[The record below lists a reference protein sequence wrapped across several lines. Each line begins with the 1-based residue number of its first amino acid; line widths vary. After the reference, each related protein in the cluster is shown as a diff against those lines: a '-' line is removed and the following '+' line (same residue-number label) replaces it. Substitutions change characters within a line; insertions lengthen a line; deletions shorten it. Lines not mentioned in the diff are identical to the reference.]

1 MIEDVV
7 QAREFDFS
15 AADFERV
22 RKLIYGKAGINLN
35 PSKQQMVY
43 SRLSRR
49 LRDLGQRSFAS
60 YLDDLERRDDAGEW
74 QQFINALTTNL
85 TSFFR
90 EAHHFPVLAEYLKTL
105 SGPVRGWCSAAST
118 GEEPY
123 SIAITANEAIGK
135 TRLSLLAT
143 DIDTS
148 VLERCRRGVY
158 ADEQTKGLSEERLK
172 RNFLRGKGSNE
183 GMVRVR
189 PDLGQ
194 QIEFAQFNLL
204 NATWSL
210 GKPFDFVFC
219 RNVLIYFDRPTQ
231 DTVLRK
237 IHSVLKPGGLLFIGH
252 SENFSEM
259 RELYRLKGKTVYE
272 RI

>member
-15 AADFERV
+15 VADFERV
-22 RKLIYGKAGINLN
+22 RRLIYGKAGINLN

-49 LRDLGQRSFAS
+49 LRDLGQRSFSA
-60 YLDDLERRDDAGEW
+60 YLDDLERRDDAAEW

-90 EAHHFPVLAEYLKTL
+90 EAHHFPVLADYLQSL
-105 SGPVRGWCSAAST
+105 SGPVRGWCAAAST

-123 SIAITANEAIGK
+123 SIVITANEAMGK
-135 TRLSLLAT
+135 GRLSLLAT
-143 DIDTS
+143 DIDTN
-148 VLERCRRGVY
+148 VLERGRLGVY
-158 ADEQTKGLSEERLK
+158 SEDQAKGLSDERL
-172 RNFLRGKGSNE
+172 RRFFLRGKGSNA
-183 GMVRVR
+183 GMIRVR
-189 PDLGQ
+189 PELGQ

-204 NATWSL
+204 NASWSL

-219 RNVLIYFDRPTQ
+219 RNVLIYFDRTTQ
-231 DTVLRK
+231 DAVLRK
-237 IHSVLKPGGLLFIGH
+237 MHAVLKPGGLLFIGH

>member
-7 QAREFDFS
+7 QSREFDFS

-49 LRDLGQRSFAS
+49 LRDLGLRSFAS
-60 YLDDLERRDDAGEW
+60 YLDDLERRDDAAEW

-90 EAHHFPVLAEYLKTL
+90 EAHHFPVLAEYLRTL

-123 SIAITANEAIGK
+123 SIVITANEAIGK
-135 TRLSLLAT
+135 ARLSLLAT

-158 ADEQTKGLSEERLK
+158 ADEQTKGLSDERLK

-189 PDLGQ
+189 PELGQ

-231 DTVLRK
+231 DNVLRK

-272 RI
+272 RV